1 MPVRPALAAVL
12 GGAALLTLAT
22 APAHA
27 ATPALAAAPAH
38 IAGPAHVAGS
48 AHAAGSAHIAVPVH
62 AVPVHAAPGES
73 VTVDTVGRLA
83 ADGTVTLTGTYRC
96 TGNTGPVF
104 VTSALSQRDPRVK
117 HGIGGTVARCDGT
130 THTWTNS
137 GQVSGETLMPGT
149 AHVQA
154 TVMELRPV
162 GLVPLPVFHATADQ
176 DVTLVQG

>member
-1 MPVRPALAAVL
+1 MSVRPALAAVL

-27 ATPALAAAPAH
+27 SSPALAA
-38 IAGPAHVAGS
+38 GSAHVAGS
-48 AHAAGSAHIAVPVH
+48 ARI

-104 VTSALSQRDPRVK
+104 VTSALSQRDPLVR

-130 THTWTNS
+130 THTWSNS
-137 GQVSGETLMPGT
+137 GQVSGETLTPGT

>member
-1 MPVRPALAAVL
+1 MSVRPALAAVL

-27 ATPALAAAPAH
+27 SSPALAA
-38 IAGPAHVAGS
+38 GS
-48 AHAAGSAHIAVPVH
+48 ARIAVPVH

-96 TGNTGPVF
+96 TGNIGPVF
-104 VTSALSQRDPRVK
+104 VTSALSQRDPRVR

-130 THTWTNS
+130 THTWSNS
-137 GQVSGETLMPGT
+137 GQVSGETLTPGT

>member
-1 MPVRPALAAVL
+1 MPVRPALAAAL
-12 GGAALLTLAT
+12 GAAALLTLA
-22 APAHA
+22 
-27 ATPALAAAPAH
+27 AAP
-38 IAGPAHVAGS
+38 
-48 AHAAGSAHIAVPVH
+48 AHAAGSARTAAP
-62 AVPVHAAPGES
+62 AHAAPGEF

-96 TGNTGPVF
+96 AGNTGPVF
-104 VTSALSQRDPRVK
+104 VTSALSRRDPRVR

-130 THTWTNS
+130 THTWSNS
-137 GQVSGETLMPGT
+137 GQVSGETLTPGT

-176 DVTLVQG
+176 DVTLVRG

>member
-12 GGAALLTLAT
+12 GGAALLTLAA

-27 ATPALAAAPAH
+27 ATPAHAAA
-38 IAGPAHVAGS
+38 PAHVAGS
-48 AHAAGSAHIAVPVH
+48 ARIAVPVHAVPVH

-117 HGIGGTVARCDGT
+117 HGIGGTVARCDGM
-130 THTWTNS
+130 THTWSNS
-137 GQVSGETLMPGT
+137 GQVSGETLQPGT

>member
-12 GGAALLTLAT
+12 GGAALLTLAA

-27 ATPALAAAPAH
+27 ATPAHAAA
-38 IAGPAHVAGS
+38 PAHVAGS
-48 AHAAGSAHIAVPVH
+48 ARIAVPVHAVPVH

-117 HGIGGTVARCDGT
+117 HGIGGTVARCDGM
-130 THTWTNS
+130 THTWSNS
-137 GQVSGETLMPGT
+137 GQVSGETLQPGT

-176 DVTLVQG
+176 DVTLAQG

>member
-12 GGAALLTLAT
+12 GGAALLTLAA

-27 ATPALAAAPAH
+27 AAPALAVA
-38 IAGPAHVAGS
+38 PAHVAGS
-48 AHAAGSAHIAVPVH
+48 ARIAVPVHAVPVH

-104 VTSALSQRDPRVK
+104 VSSALSQRDPRVK

-130 THTWTNS
+130 THTWSNS
-137 GQVSGETLMPGT
+137 GQVSGETLQPGT

>member
-1 MPVRPALAAVL
+1 MSVRPALAAVL

-27 ATPALAAAPAH
+27 SSPAL
-38 IAGPAHVAGS
+38 
-48 AHAAGSAHIAVPVH
+48 AAGSAHIAVPVH

-96 TGNTGPVF
+96 TGSTGPVF
-104 VTSALSQRDPRVK
+104 VTSALSQRDPRVR

-130 THTWTNS
+130 THTWSNS
-137 GQVSGETLMPGT
+137 GQVSGETLTPGT

-176 DVTLVQG
+176 DITLVRG

>member
-1 MPVRPALAAVL
+1 MSVRPALATVL
-12 GGAALLTLAT
+12 GGAALL
-22 APAHA
+22 
-27 ATPALAAAPAH
+27 ALA
-38 IAGPAHVAGS
+38 AGPAHATGPALTAGP
-48 AHAAGSAHIAVPVH
+48 ARAAGSALTAGPARTEGSALAVVT
-62 AVPVHAAPGES
+62 ALAAPGES

-104 VTSALSQRDPRVK
+104 VTSGLSQRDPRVR

-130 THTWTNS
+130 TRTWSNS
-137 GQVSGETLMPGT
+137 GQVTGETLRPGT

-176 DVTLVQG
+176 DITLVRG

>member
-12 GGAALLTLAT
+12 GGAALLTLAA

-27 ATPALAAAPAH
+27 ATPAHAAA
-38 IAGPAHVAGS
+38 PAHVAGS
-48 AHAAGSAHIAVPVH
+48 ARIAVPVHAVPVH

-130 THTWTNS
+130 THTWSNS
-137 GQVSGETLMPGT
+137 GQVSGETLQPGT

-176 DVTLVQG
+176 DVTLAQG

>member
-27 ATPALAAAPAH
+27 AAP
-38 IAGPAHVAGS
+38 V
-48 AHAAGSAHIAVPVH
+48 HAAGPGRIAVPVH
-62 AVPVHAAPGES
+62 AAPVHAAPGES

-130 THTWTNS
+130 THTWSNS
-137 GQVSGETLMPGT
+137 GQVSGETLTPGT

-176 DVTLVQG
+176 DVTLVRE

>member
-12 GGAALLTLAT
+12 GGAALL
-22 APAHA
+22 
-27 ATPALAAAPAH
+27 ALT
-38 IAGPAHVAGS
+38 AGP
-48 AHAAGSAHIAVPVH
+48 AHAAGSAHAAASVRTAVP
-62 AVPVHAAPGES
+62 AHAAPGEF

-96 TGNTGPVF
+96 AGNTGPVF
-104 VTSALSQRDPRVK
+104 VTSALSQRDPRVR
-117 HGIGGTVARCDGT
+117 HGIGGTVARCDGM
-130 THTWTNS
+130 THNWSNS
-137 GQVSGETLMPGT
+137 GRVTSETLRPGA

-176 DVTLVQG
+176 DVTLVRG

>member
-1 MPVRPALAAVL
+1 MAVPVHAV
-12 GGAALLTLAT
+12 
-22 APAHA
+22 PVH
-27 ATPALAAAPAH
+27 
-38 IAGPAHVAGS
+38 
-48 AHAAGSAHIAVPVH
+48 AVPVH

-130 THTWTNS
+130 THTWSNS
-137 GQVSGETLMPGT
+137 GQVSGETLQPGT

-176 DVTLVQG
+176 DVTLVRG

>member
-12 GGAALLTLAT
+12 GGAALLTLAA

-38 IAGPAHVAGS
+38 VAGS
-48 AHAAGSAHIAVPVH
+48 ARIAVPVH
-62 AVPVHAAPGES
+62 AVPVHAVPAHAAPGES

-117 HGIGGTVARCDGT
+117 HGIGGTVARCDGM
-130 THTWTNS
+130 THTWSNS
-137 GQVSGETLMPGT
+137 GQVSGETLQPGT

>member
-1 MPVRPALAAVL
+1 MSVRPALAAVL

-27 ATPALAAAPAH
+27 SSPALAA
-38 IAGPAHVAGS
+38 GSSHVAR
-48 AHAAGSAHIAVPVH
+48 SAHIAVPVH

-104 VTSALSQRDPRVK
+104 VTSALSQRDPRVR

-130 THTWTNS
+130 TRTWSNS
-137 GQVSGETLMPGT
+137 GQVSGETLTPGT

-176 DVTLVQG
+176 DVTLVRG

>member
-1 MPVRPALAAVL
+1 MSVRPALAAVL

-27 ATPALAAAPAH
+27 SSPALAA
-38 IAGPAHVAGS
+38 GSAHVAGS
-48 AHAAGSAHIAVPVH
+48 ARI

-104 VTSALSQRDPRVK
+104 VTSALSQRDPRVR

-130 THTWTNS
+130 THTWSNS
-137 GQVSGETLMPGT
+137 GQVSGETLTPGT

>member
-1 MPVRPALAAVL
+1 MSVRPALAAVL

-27 ATPALAAAPAH
+27 SSPALAT
-38 IAGPAHVAGS
+38 GS
-48 AHAAGSAHIAVPVH
+48 ARI

-104 VTSALSQRDPRVK
+104 VTSALSQRDP
-117 HGIGGTVARCDGT
+117 G
-130 THTWTNS
+130 
-137 GQVSGETLMPGT
+137 
-149 AHVQA
+149 
-154 TVMELRPV
+154 
-162 GLVPLPVFHATADQ
+162 
-176 DVTLVQG
+176 